1 LCGGFA
7 EKNRIGFAV
16 SADECKL
23 LSVWRPVEFVN
34 RLGSEFRDCLTRRHR
49 GGRPRQKP
57 LRVIAVRAYDGDPL
71 RERLAAR
78 GIELVPPHRG
88 NRSKPRTQDGRA
100 LPRYRRRWK
109 VERTLAWLGSFRR
122 LPIALKIQLNPFA
135 SRQIQRIL
143 FFWICPIFA
152 CFTRST
158 VTIS

>member
-1 LCGGFA
+1 
-7 EKNRIGFAV
+7 
-16 SADECKL
+16 L
-23 LSVWRPVEFVN
+23 LLRRGE
-34 RLGSEFRDCLTRRHR
+34 RSEHR
-49 GGRPRQKP
+49 AAQEMRG
-57 LRVIAVRAYDGDPL
+57 AHRAK
-71 RERLAAR
+71 RAARLAAR
-78 GIELVPPHRG
+78 RPEDRE
-88 NRSKPRTQDGRA
+88 RSKPRTQDGRA